1 MMFIEVYGVKFERFS
16 VGAGISKIPE
26 NRRLIELTG
35 ARIRPNAMYPDK
47 CEITLPNKTVIL
59 CAGTYD
65 EIVERI
71 ISAQNANVVTRVTKD
86 N

>member
-1 MMFIEVYGVKFERFS
+1 MFIEVYGVKLSDFS
-16 VGAGISKIPE
+16 TRAGVSKIPE

-35 ARIRPNAMYPDK
+35 ARVRPNALYPDK
-47 CEITLPNKTVIL
+47 CEIKLPNKTTII

-65 EIVERI
+65 EIVDRVMM
-71 ISAQNANVVTRVTKD
+71 AQNSGVVTRVTKD